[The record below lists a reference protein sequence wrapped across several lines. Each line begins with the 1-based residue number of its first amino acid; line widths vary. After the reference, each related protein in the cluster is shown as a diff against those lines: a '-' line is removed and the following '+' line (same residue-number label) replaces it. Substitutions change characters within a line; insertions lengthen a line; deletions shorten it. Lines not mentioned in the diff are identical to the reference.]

1 MHQLLNVDSTIIPE
15 IERKA
20 YDGKILTRRRP
31 DRAYAAVQH
40 LIRQRT
46 ALYQVLVV
54 ISQGSVKDTTE
65 NQKALVL
72 HDDKKL
78 TSRSRVNSFW
88 RYKH

>member
-46 ALYQVLVV
+46 ALYQVLVI
-54 ISQGSVKDTTE
+54 ISQSPVKNMTE
-65 NQKALVL
+65 N
-72 HDDKKL
+72 
-78 TSRSRVNSFW
+78 
-88 RYKH
+88 